1 MSLCL
6 KCTQFQI
13 IWQKTNDVF
22 GLFIEKN
29 KSKIYIDK
37 MDRKKD
43 NVRLGKTFIHMRFL
57 LTHEI

>member
-37 MDRKKD
+37 MDRKKRQCKVGQHFYPHAFFV
-43 NVRLGKTFIHMRFL
+43 NP
-57 LTHEI
+57 